1 MKRFFLTLAVFASA
15 FLSAQE
21 YPGEKS
27 TWEGCDRYDFQ
38 VEGRDALVVIPK
50 KAAPGNPWIWRPAFF
65 GAFPSVDQ
73 ALLKEGWHLAYYDVT
88 HLYGSPRA
96 VKLAKSFYD
105 YVVPAFNLDKK
116 VCVEGFSRGG
126 YFTFAWADAYPETV
140 SCLYVDAP
148 VCDITSW
155 PGRHQP
161 EFWNGFLEEWG
172 VKDEDVDSSFIG
184 NALNHLPRI
193 AKAGIPII
201 SVCGGADEGV
211 PYDENMHTVRDAY
224 QAMGGIVEVIV
235 KPDCGHHPHSLED
248 PTPVVDFIKAH
259 TDSFTAEQRI
269 NLRGNLDNSLE
280 AMTVRK
286 KATVAFLGGSITEME
301 GWKEM
306 VKDDLGQRF
315 PDTEFTF
322 IDAGISSLGSTP
334 HAFRFQEDVLA
345 KGVPDLLFVEAA
357 VNDHTNFFG
366 TREQV
371 LGMEG
376 IVRHALKANPY
387 MDIIF
392 LHFIYDPFIP
402 LLDSGEIPDVI
413 LNHERVANHYHLNSI
428 DLASEVAARMK
439 AGEFDWDT
447 FGGTHPAPF
456 GHKIYAA
463 AIENLLDA
471 QTKPAKAYS
480 RAPHPLPEK
489 PLEADCYE
497 NGHLLPPT
505 SALKLKG
512 FRLEEDWV
520 PADGAGTRKQYVH
533 VPTLV
538 CEEGGSLTLE
548 FDGKAIGLYSTCG
561 PNAGILSY
569 TIDGKEYPLLDTF
582 TPWRTDISTLTR
594 TDMLL
599 KAPRLRPTES
609 RRLRALLSAV
619 SRSGKS
625 SVRETLIISPE
636 PWISQS

>member
-1 MKRFFLTLAVFASA
+1 MKNLFFTLALLLPLALGA
-15 FLSAQE
+15 KD

-27 TWEGCDRYDFQ
+27 SWEGCDRYDFK
-38 VEGRDALVVIPK
+38 VEGRDALVVIPQ

-65 GAFPSVDQ
+65 GAFPSVDK

-96 VKLAKSFYD
+96 VALSKKFYD
-105 YVVPAFNLDKK
+105 FTVKEFGLSEKVV
-116 VCVEGFSRGG
+116 VEGFSRGG
-126 YFTFAWADAYPETV
+126 YMAFAWADAYPETV

-172 VKDEDVDSSFIG
+172 EKDENVDSGFRG

-201 SVCGGADEGV
+201 SVCGGKDEGV
-211 PYDENMHTVRDAY
+211 PYDENMHKVRDAY
-224 QAMGGIVEVIV
+224 QAMGGVVEVIV

-259 TDSFTAEQRI
+259 TDSFTASQKI
-269 NLRGNLDNSLE
+269 TLRGDLDNSLE
-280 AMTVRK
+280 AMTVRG

-301 GWKEM
+301 GWKDM
-306 VKDDLGQRF
+306 IKDDLKQRF

-334 HAFRFQEDVLA
+334 HAFRFEEDVLG

-357 VNDHTNFFG
+357 VNDDTNFFG
-366 TREQV
+366 PKEHV

-387 MDIIF
+387 MDIVF

-402 LLDSGEIPDVI
+402 LLDGGEIPDVI
-413 LNHERVANHYHLNSI
+413 MNHERVANHYHLTSI
-428 DLASEVAARMK
+428 DFASEVAERMK
-439 AGEFDWDT
+439 AGEFDWKT

-456 GHKIYAA
+456 GHKIYTA
-463 AIENLLDA
+463 AIEKVLDSF
-471 QTKPAKAYS
+471 TKPAKEYS
-480 RAPHPLPEK
+480 RKPHSLPEK

-497 NGHLLPPT
+497 NGRLLPPT
-505 SALKLKG
+505 SALKTKG
-512 FRLEEDWV
+512 FRVEEDWV
-520 PADGAGTRKQYVH
+520 PADGAGTRQQYVH

-548 FDGKAIGLYSTCG
+548 FEGKAIGLYCTCG
-561 PNAGILSY
+561 PNAGRLSY
-569 TIDGKEYPLLDTF
+569 TIDGKEYPVLDTF
-582 TPWRTDISTLTR
+582 TPWSQGLHIPWVHILANDLEPGRHV
-594 TDMLL
+594 L
-599 KAPRLRPTES
+599 KLKVLKGERQGCYIRNFVAN
-609 RRLRALLSAV
+609 
-619 SRSGKS
+619 
-625 SVRETLIISPE
+625 
-636 PWISQS
+636 

>member
-1 MKRFFLTLAVFASA
+1 MILSLLILLPLSLA
-15 FLSAQE
+15 AQE

-27 TWEGCDRYDFQ
+27 SWEGCDRYDFK
-38 VEGRDALVVIPK
+38 VEDRDAMVVVPK
-50 KAAPGNPWIWRPAFF
+50 EAAPGNPWIWRPAFF

-140 SCLYVDAP
+140 SCIYVDAP

-172 VKDEDVDSSFIG
+172 VKDEDVDSNFIG
-184 NALNHLPRI
+184 NAINHLPRI

-211 PYDENMHTVRDAY
+211 PYDENMHKVRDAY
-224 QAMGGIVEVIV
+224 QAMGGVVEVIV

-259 TDSFTAEQRI
+259 TDSFTANQKI
-269 NLRGNLDNSLE
+269 HLRGNLDNSLE

-286 KATVAFLGGSITEME
+286 KVTVAFLGGSITEME
-301 GWKEM
+301 GWKDM
-306 VKDDLGQRF
+306 LKDDLKQRF

-366 TREQV
+366 PREQV

-376 IVRHALKANPY
+376 IVRHALTFNPF
-387 MDIIF
+387 MDIVF

-402 LLDSGEIPDVI
+402 LLESGEIPDVI
-413 LNHERVANHYHLNSI
+413 LNHERVANHYHLTSI
-428 DLASEVAARMK
+428 DLASEVSARMK
-439 AGEFDWDT
+439 TGEFDWKK

-463 AIENLLDA
+463 AIGQMLDSF
-471 QTKPAKAYS
+471 TKPANEYS
-480 RAPHPLPEK
+480 RAPHPIPKES
-489 PLEADCYE
+489 LESNCYE
-497 NGHLLPPT
+497 DGWLMPPT
-505 SALKLKG
+505 SALKTKG
-512 FRLEEDWV
+512 FRLEEDWM
-520 PADGAGTRKQYVH
+520 PTDGAGTRKQYVH

-538 CEEGGSLTLE
+538 CEEGGSLTLK
-548 FDGKAIGLYSTCG
+548 FHGKAVGLYCTCG

-582 TPWRTDISTLTR
+582 TPWSKGLHIPWLH
-594 TDMLL
+594 MLANDLEPGHHVL
-599 KAPRLRPTES
+599 KLKVLKGE
-609 RRLRALLSAV
+609 
-619 SRSGKS
+619 RSGCYIRSFAVNGS
-625 SVRETLIISPE
+625 SE
-636 PWISQS
+636 

>member
-1 MKRFFLTLAVFASA
+1 MKRFLLTLAVFASA

-27 TWEGCDRYDFQ
+27 TWEGCDRYDFK

-96 VKLAKSFYD
+96 VELSKKFYD
-105 YVVPAFNLDKK
+105 FTVKEFGLSEKMV
-116 VCVEGFSRGG
+116 VEGFSRGG
-126 YFTFAWADAYPETV
+126 YMAFAWADKYPETV
-140 SCLYVDAP
+140 SALYVDAP

-161 EFWNGFLEEWG
+161 EFWNGFLVEWG
-172 VKDEDVDSSFIG
+172 VKDEDVDSNFTG
-184 NALNHLPRI
+184 NAINHLPRM

-211 PYDENMHTVRDAY
+211 PYDENMHKVRDAY
-224 QAMGGIVEVIV
+224 QAMGGVVEVIV
-235 KPDCGHHPHSLED
+235 KPDCGHHPHSLEA

-259 TDSFTAEQRI
+259 TDSYTAHQKI
-269 NLRGNLDNSLE
+269 NLRGDLDNSLE

-286 KATVAFLGGSITEME
+286 KAKVAFLGGSITEME
-301 GWKEM
+301 GWKDM
-306 VKDDLGQRF
+306 IKDDLKQRF

-334 HAFRFQEDVLA
+334 HAFRFEEDVLA

-357 VNDHTNFFG
+357 VNDDTNFFG
-366 TREQV
+366 PKEQV

-387 MDIIF
+387 MDIVF
-392 LHFIYDPFIP
+392 LHFIYDPFID
-402 LLDSGEIPDVI
+402 LLNEGEIPDVI
-413 LNHERVANHYHLNSI
+413 MNHERVANHYHLTSI
-428 DLASEVAARMK
+428 DLASEVSERMK
-439 AGEFDWDT
+439 TGEFDWKT

-456 GHKIYAA
+456 GHKIYTA
-463 AIENLLDA
+463 AIEKVLDA
-471 QTKPAKAYS
+471 FTKPAKEYS
-480 RAPHPLPEK
+480 RKQHSLPEK
-489 PLEADCYE
+489 PLEVDCYE
-497 NGHLLPPT
+497 NGRLLPPA
-505 SALKLKG
+505 SALKTKG
-512 FRLEEDWV
+512 FRLEEDWT
-520 PADGAGTRKQYVH
+520 PTDGAGTRQQYVH

-548 FDGKAIGLYSTCG
+548 FEGKAVGLYCTCG
-561 PNAGILSY
+561 PNAGKLSY
-569 TIDGKEYPLLDTF
+569 TIDGKEYPILDTF
-582 TPWRTDISTLTR
+582 TPWSKGLHIPWLHILANDLEPGRHV
-594 TDMLL
+594 L
-599 KAPRLRPTES
+599 KMKVLKGERQGCYIRNY
-609 RRLRALLSAV
+609 V
-619 SRSGKS
+619 
-625 SVRETLIISPE
+625 VN
-636 PWISQS
+636 

>member
-1 MKRFFLTLAVFASA
+1 MKNLFLTLALLLPLTLGAKD
-15 FLSAQE
+15 

-27 TWEGCDRYDFQ
+27 SWEGCDRYDFK

-65 GAFPSVDQ
+65 GAFPSVDK

-96 VKLAKSFYD
+96 VALSKKFYD
-105 YVVPAFNLDKK
+105 FTVKEFGLSEKMV
-116 VCVEGFSRGG
+116 VEGFSRGG
-126 YFTFAWADAYPETV
+126 YMAFAWADAYPETV

-172 VKDEDVDSSFIG
+172 EKDENVDSGFRG

-201 SVCGGADEGV
+201 SVCGGKDEGV
-211 PYDENMHTVRDAY
+211 PYDENMHKVRDAY
-224 QAMGGIVEVIV
+224 QTMGGVVEVIV

-259 TDSFTAEQRI
+259 TDSYTAHQKI
-269 NLRGNLDNSLE
+269 TLRGDLDNSLE
-280 AMTVRK
+280 AMTVRG

-301 GWKEM
+301 GWKDM
-306 VKDDLGQRF
+306 IKDDLKQRF

-334 HAFRFQEDVLA
+334 HAFRFEEDVLG
-345 KGVPDLLFVEAA
+345 KGVPDLLLVEAA
-357 VNDHTNFFG
+357 VNDDTNFFG
-366 TREQV
+366 PKEHV

-387 MDIIF
+387 MDIVF

-402 LLDSGEIPDVI
+402 LLDGGEIPDVI
-413 LNHERVANHYHLNSI
+413 MNHERVANHYHLTSI
-428 DLASEVAARMK
+428 DFATEVAERMK
-439 AGEFDWDT
+439 AGEFDWNT

-456 GHKIYAA
+456 GHKIYTA
-463 AIENLLDA
+463 AIEMVLDSF
-471 QTKPAKAYS
+471 TKPAKEYS
-480 RAPHPLPEK
+480 RKPHSLPEK

-497 NGHLLPPT
+497 NGRLLPPT
-505 SALKLKG
+505 SALKTKG

-520 PADGAGTRKQYVH
+520 PADGAGTRQQYVH

-548 FDGKAIGLYSTCG
+548 FDGKAIGLYCTCG
-561 PNAGILSY
+561 PNAGRLSY
-569 TIDGKEYPLLDTF
+569 TIDGKEYPALDTF
-582 TPWRTDISTLTR
+582 TPWSQGLHIPWVHILANDLEPGRHV
-594 TDMLL
+594 L
-599 KAPRLRPTES
+599 KLKVLKGERQGCYIRNFVAN
-609 RRLRALLSAV
+609 
-619 SRSGKS
+619 
-625 SVRETLIISPE
+625 
-636 PWISQS
+636 